1 MSNPNE
7 RQRKPMGP
15 IKGSNNTP
23 GKPLKPVGF
32 PHSTTPSRG
41 SRHIGHKPHV
51 PISRNST
58 PFGNVSISGNGN
70 PPPPS
75 PPAPPAVGKNSD
87 SKPDKTLVGTI
98 NKDDSDDS
106 DGTANTNDTNGT
118 NATDVDSDDS
128 DDGGVSILEK
138 MLSPPE
144 SDLDSKPQSK
154 QQDIRAFH
162 VHYAPT
168 QRSGPFIPQRPDPS
182 KERKGEF
189 NSRRNKIN
197 LRRNFPKTRQASSDN
212 DGDDEQD
219 DDLPD
224 NLSAGAPPSTPEA
237 TTHLT
242 PPDTPRPMTR
252 SQSLRVSNNTT
263 SPTTAT
269 TPSPSQP
276 FKRKR
281 DDPNISLATPTK
293 GERISKRRRN
303 STGTSPLPPVNL
315 LKRTRAQQKKF
326 EAKLSKDLIYDEE
339 FPGSARWE
347 SVDVKVGAEGWR
359 RVSLH
364 VEPWD
369 GSGK

>member
-1 MSNPNE
+1 MSIPNG
-7 RQRKPMGP
+7 RQPKPMGP
-15 IKGSNNTP
+15 ITGSNNTP
-23 GKPLKPVGF
+23 GKPLKPVCF
-32 PHSTTPSRG
+32 PHSTISSRG

-58 PFGNVSISGNGN
+58 PSGNVSINGNGN
-70 PPPPS
+70 LPPS
-75 PPAPPAVGKNSD
+75 PPPAPPAIGEYSD
-87 SKPDKTLVGTI
+87 SEPDKTLAGTI

-106 DGTANTNDTNGT
+106 DGTANTNDTD
-118 NATDVDSDDS
+118 ATDADSDDS
-128 DDGGVSILEK
+128 DDGGVSILEM

-144 SDLDSKPQSK
+144 SDTDIKPQSN

-168 QRSGPFIPQRPDPS
+168 RRSGPFTPQRPDPF

-189 NSRRNKIN
+189 NSRRNKISM
-197 LRRNFPKTRQASSDN
+197 RRKHPKARQASKN

-219 DDLPD
+219 DDFPD
-224 NLSAGAPPSTPEA
+224 DPSGEAPPSTPEA
-237 TTHLT
+237 NTHLA
-242 PPDTPRPMTR
+242 PPDTLRPMTR
-252 SQSLRVSNNTT
+252 SQSLRVSNNTA
-263 SPTTAT
+263 SPTTTT
-269 TPSPSQP
+269 TPSPYQRL
-276 FKRKR
+276 KRQR
-281 DDPNISLATPTK
+281 DDSNTNLATPIK

-303 STGTSPLPPVNL
+303 STGTSPLPPINL
-315 LKRTRAQQKKF
+315 LKRTRAQQKKL

-339 FPGSARWE
+339 FPGSARRE

-364 VEPWD
+364 GEPWD